1 MSESSNYTSTLN
13 NTGQKAAQGRVIDIL
28 LFIQGVDVTHLVQ
41 SCDISFGIDSSLE
54 VTLNNANNALVL
66 TKTNLDNSWRLNE
79 SSTVWDRDHS
89 ENAKKAL
96 YDYKL
101 AHNTVGTSG
110 QLNQDNLRRWNLGAS
125 EPLIHKMDAICLF
138 VKKPD
143 TDADYWYPKFRG
155 YVASTSLGTD
165 LLTGESN
172 ISVSCRDVKM
182 VLAKSR
188 IAQNPIVTGY
198 GTLGETVINEE
209 VMAQSSNSSGQVAAK
224 VVGLF
229 QDSKVN
235 PEQVTKIIYNR
246 DPVEIINFCIF
257 GTYTESGAISEG
269 SSMLAFG
276 NFRNAED
283 RKRFLISGREERPDL
298 EAWHTASLLGSDSDG
313 QPRITPYSRDEC
325 IAIGMASDFDGP
337 ESPHGSNRCVRFL
350 YPTEGF
356 GFSTLTPLETSNFKS
371 MEADWISRLD
381 ILDTFL
387 NPLYYQ
393 FWVAGNGDLIFEYPL
408 SDFKPELFGKYL
420 NEFKLEDFTNY
431 TYSENDTDIPTLLTV
446 KGGDVSGTAQNGQ
459 SEATQN
465 ALRVDLFFPSLA
477 SRFGIMAETVYL
489 PYTQDHDRLCFYG
502 LVVMQQKLCELE
514 SYSVSGIPGNLNYTP
529 NRPIYLP
536 DFDAIITVQNGG
548 ISITV
553 GDSSDLSLTLTMA
566 NARKRN
572 KDGTFRTMFGSE
584 SQPLNY
590 NYMYKTE
597 NTFSQALRQYA
608 DTNPEIL
615 YIVHLSGASEINPD
629 ARVSATPGKPNAR
642 ASEDE
647 IALSQDEK
655 EVGSSMSSKGKKARG
670 DRNNNPGNIESNSIP
685 WQGKTGSDGRFATFE
700 TPEHGIRA
708 LAKDLNTK
716 YNRGL
721 NNVEDIINTY
731 APPFENN
738 TKAYIAAVSNQLGVS
753 PNQPLNLSDPT
764 TVEKFSKA
772 IIQHELGYQP
782 YSQDQIVKSVDSAL
796 NGTALNVEKS
806 APTEIASI

>member
-41 SCDISFGIDSSLE
+41 SCDISFGTDSSLE
-54 VTLNNANNALVL
+54 LTLNNANNALVL
-66 TKTNLDNSWRLNE
+66 TKANLADTWRLNG

-89 ENAKKAL
+89 ENAKKAI

-125 EPLIHKMDAICLF
+125 EPILHKMDAVCLF

-155 YVASTSLGTD
+155 YIASTNLGTD

-172 ISVSCRDVKM
+172 ISVSCRDIKM
-182 VLAKSR
+182 ILAKSR

-198 GTLGETVINEE
+198 GALGETVINSNNPNL
-209 VMAQSSNSSGQVAAK
+209 SSEAGKKATT

-229 QDSKVN
+229 QDSIVST
-235 PEQVTKIIYNR
+235 EQVTRIIYNR

-257 GTYTESGAISEG
+257 GTYTESGQLSEG
-269 SSMLAFG
+269 TSMLAFG

-283 RKRFLISGREERPDL
+283 HKRFLISGRDSEPDL
-298 EAWHTASLLGSDSDG
+298 EEWHTASLLGSADDG
-313 QPRITPYSRDEC
+313 HVRVTPYSRDEC
-325 IAIGMASDFDGP
+325 IAIGLASDFDGP

-350 YPTEGF
+350 YPSEGF
-356 GFSTLTPLETSNFKS
+356 GFTTLSALETSNFKS

-387 NPLYYQ
+387 TPLYYQ

-446 KGGDVSGTAQNGQ
+446 KGGDVSGTAMNGQ

-465 ALRVDLFFPSLA
+465 ALRVDMFFPSLA
-477 SRFGIMAETVYL
+477 SRFGIIAETVYL
-489 PYTQDHDRLCFYG
+489 PYTNDHDRLCFYG
-502 LVVMQQKLCELE
+502 LVVMQQKLAELE

-529 NRPIYLP
+529 NRPIFLP
-536 DFDAIITVQNGG
+536 DFDSIITVQSGG
-548 ISITV
+548 LSITV
-553 GDSSDLSLTLTMA
+553 GENSDLSVTLTMVS
-566 NARKRN
+566 ARKRN
-572 KDGTFRTMFGSE
+572 KDGSFRTMFGSE
-584 SQPLNY
+584 NHPLNY

-597 NTFSQALRQYA
+597 NTFSQALKQYA

-615 YIVHLSGASEINPD
+615 YIVHLSGASDVNPN
-629 ARVSATPGKPNAR
+629 AQVSNRPGRPNAR
-642 ASEDE
+642 AAEDE
-647 IALSQDEK
+647 ITLNQDGV
-655 EVGSSMSSKGKKARG
+655 EVGSSMSAKGKKARG
-670 DRNNNPGNIESNSIP
+670 ERNNNPGNIESNSIP

-738 TKAYIAAVSNQLGVS
+738 TKAYIAAVSNQLGVA
-753 PNQPLNLSDPT
+753 PNQPLNLSDPA

-772 IIQHELGYQP
+772 IITHELGYQP
-782 YSQDQIVKSVDSAL
+782 YSQGQIAMSVDSAL
-796 NGTALNVEKS
+796 NGTPLNVVKS

>member
-1 MSESSNYTSTLN
+1 MSETSNYTSTLN

-41 SCDISFGIDSSLE
+41 SCDISFGTDSSLE
-54 VTLNNANNALVL
+54 LTLNNANNALVL
-66 TKTNLDNSWRLNE
+66 TKANLADTWRLNG

-89 ENAKKAL
+89 ENAKKAI

-125 EPLIHKMDAICLF
+125 EPILHKMDAVCLF

-155 YVASTSLGTD
+155 YIASTNLGTD

-172 ISVSCRDVKM
+172 ISVSCRDIKM
-182 VLAKSR
+182 ILAKSR

-198 GTLGETVINEE
+198 GALGETVINSNNPNL
-209 VMAQSSNSSGQVAAK
+209 SSEAGKKATK

-229 QDSKVN
+229 QDSIVST
-235 PEQVTKIIYNR
+235 EQVTRIIYNR

-257 GTYTESGAISEG
+257 GTYTESGTLSEG
-269 SSMLAFG
+269 TSMLAFG
-276 NFRNAED
+276 NFRNTED
-283 RKRFLISGREERPDL
+283 HKRFLISGRDSTPDL
-298 EAWHTASLLGSDSDG
+298 EEWHTASLLGSADDG
-313 QPRITPYSRDEC
+313 NVRTTPYSRDEC
-325 IAIGMASDFDGP
+325 IAIGLASDFDGP

-350 YPTEGF
+350 YPSKGF
-356 GFSTLTPLETSNFKS
+356 GFTTLSPLETSNFKS

-387 NPLYYQ
+387 TPLYYQ

-408 SDFKPELFGKYL
+408 SDFQPDRFGKYL

-446 KGGDVSGTAQNGQ
+446 KGGDVSGTAMNGQ

-465 ALRVDLFFPSLA
+465 ALRVDMFFPSLA
-477 SRFGIMAETVYL
+477 SRFGIIAETVYL
-489 PYTQDHDRLCFYG
+489 PYTNDHDRLCFYG
-502 LVVMQQKLCELE
+502 LVVMQQKLAELE

-529 NRPIYLP
+529 NRPIFLP
-536 DFDAIITVQNGG
+536 DFDSIITVQSGG
-548 ISITV
+548 LSITV
-553 GDSSDLSLTLTMA
+553 GENSDLSVTLTMVS
-566 NARKRN
+566 ARKRN
-572 KDGTFRTMFGSE
+572 KDGSFRTMFGSE
-584 SQPLNY
+584 NHPLNY

-597 NTFSQALRQYA
+597 NTFSQALKQYA

-615 YIVHLSGASEINPD
+615 YIVHLSGASEVNPN
-629 ARVSATPGKPNAR
+629 AQVSNRPGRPNAR
-642 ASEDE
+642 AAEDE
-647 IALSQDEK
+647 ITLNQDGA
-655 EVGSSMSSKGKKARG
+655 EVGSSMSAKGKKARG
-670 DRNNNPGNIESNSIP
+670 ERNNNPGNIESNSIP
-685 WQGKTGSDGRFATFE
+685 WQGKTGSDGRFAIFE

-721 NNVEDIINTY
+721 NNVEDILNTY
-731 APPFENN
+731 APPSENK
-738 TKAYIAAVSNQLGVS
+738 TKEYIAAVSNQLGVA
-753 PNQPLNLSDPT
+753 PNQPLNLSDPA

-782 YSQDQIVKSVDSAL
+782 YSQGQISMSVDSAL
-796 NGTALNVEKS
+796 NGTPLNVVKS

>member
-41 SCDISFGIDSSLE
+41 SCDISFGTDSSLE
-54 VTLNNANNALVL
+54 LTLNNANNALVL
-66 TKTNLDNSWRLNE
+66 TKANLADTWRLNG

-89 ENAKKAL
+89 ENAKKAI

-125 EPLIHKMDAICLF
+125 EPILHKMDAVCLF

-155 YVASTSLGTD
+155 YIASTNLGTD

-172 ISVSCRDVKM
+172 ISVSCRDIKM
-182 VLAKSR
+182 ILAKSR

-198 GTLGETVINEE
+198 GALGETVINSNNPNL
-209 VMAQSSNSSGQVAAK
+209 SSEAGKKATK

-229 QDSKVN
+229 QDSIVST
-235 PEQVTKIIYNR
+235 EQVTRIIYNR

-257 GTYTESGAISEG
+257 GTYTESGTLSEG
-269 SSMLAFG
+269 TSMLAFG

-283 RKRFLISGREERPDL
+283 HKRFLISGRDSTPDL
-298 EAWHTASLLGSDSDG
+298 EEWHTASLLGSADDG
-313 QPRITPYSRDEC
+313 NVRTTPYSRDEC
-325 IAIGMASDFDGP
+325 IAIGLASDFDGP

-350 YPTEGF
+350 YPSEGF
-356 GFSTLTPLETSNFKS
+356 GFTTLSALETSNFKS

-387 NPLYYQ
+387 TPLYYQ
-393 FWVAGNGDLIFEYPL
+393 FWVSGNGDLIFEYPL

-446 KGGDVSGTAQNGQ
+446 KGGDVSGTAMNGQ

-465 ALRVDLFFPSLA
+465 ALRVDMFFPSLA
-477 SRFGIMAETVYL
+477 SRFGIIAETVYL
-489 PYTQDHDRLCFYG
+489 PYTNDHDRLCFYG
-502 LVVMQQKLCELE
+502 LVVMQQKLAELE

-529 NRPIYLP
+529 NRPIFLP
-536 DFDAIITVQNGG
+536 DFDSIITVQSGG
-548 ISITV
+548 LSITV
-553 GDSSDLSLTLTMA
+553 GENSDLSVTLTMVS
-566 NARKRN
+566 ARKRN
-572 KDGTFRTMFGSE
+572 KDGSFRTMFGSE
-584 SQPLNY
+584 NHPLNY

-597 NTFSQALRQYA
+597 NTFSQALKQYA

-615 YIVHLSGASEINPD
+615 YIVHLSGASEVNPN
-629 ARVSATPGKPNAR
+629 AQVSNRPGRPNAR
-642 ASEDE
+642 AAEDE
-647 IALSQDEK
+647 ITLNQDGA
-655 EVGSSMSSKGKKARG
+655 EVGSSMSAKGKKARG
-670 DRNNNPGNIESNSIP
+670 ERNNNPGNIESNSIP

-738 TKAYIAAVSNQLGVS
+738 TKAYIAAVSNQLGVA
-753 PNQPLNLSDPT
+753 PNQPLNLSDPA

-782 YSQDQIVKSVDSAL
+782 YSQGQISMSVDSAL
-796 NGTALNVEKS
+796 NGTPLNVVKS